1 MKLLDRLTAVHATID
16 LAYAAI
22 EDPSCAKDEEQGRWA
37 LRLAS
42 RELYSVLEDIKRETK
57 RIEAEEM

>member
-16 LAYAAI
+16 LAYDAI
-22 EDPSCAKDEEQGRWA
+22 ENSETMKAEEQGRWA

-42 RELYSVLEDIKRETK
+42 KELFSVMEDIKRETQ
-57 RIEAEEM
+57 RIKAEEM